1 LSVNNIPPFVKGV
14 GEIFAK
20 WTKANPPKSPF
31 FKGGFNGRS
40 LFKPTLL
47 LAAPFGDAFVKN
59 PKVRLSIIDDLVKS
73 PQNDG
78 FVKSSPAAGGT
89 RRAKTEE

>member
-40 LFKPTLL
+40 LFKATLL
-47 LAAPFGDAFVKN
+47 LAAPFGDVF
-59 PKVRLSIIDDLVKS
+59 VKS
-73 PQNDG
+73 PEMQFSVIPNPGSDAG
-78 FVKSSPAAGGT
+78 QEPESSSS
-89 RRAKTEE
+89 KVS